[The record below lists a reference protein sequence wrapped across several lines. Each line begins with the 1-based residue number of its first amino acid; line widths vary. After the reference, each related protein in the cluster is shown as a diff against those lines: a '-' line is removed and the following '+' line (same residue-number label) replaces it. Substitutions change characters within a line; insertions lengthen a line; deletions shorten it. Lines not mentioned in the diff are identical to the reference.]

1 MSKLKQGD
9 EGNLRS
15 EYARADF
22 PGGLVRG
29 RYARRAAAGSNIVV
43 LDADLTSA
51 FPDSAAVNEALRT
64 VLKAARRVAAA
75 AD

>member
-9 EGNLRS
+9 KGSLRP
-15 EYARADF
+15 EYTQADF
-22 PGGLVRG
+22 PGGMVRG
-29 RYARRAAAGSNIVV
+29 RFAKRTAAGSNIVV
-43 LDADLTSA
+43 LDPDLASA

-75 AD
+75 AE